1 MKRYSN
7 SPSVRRE
14 DYWSRED
21 YLRAQREAGGPTPM
35 EVDAGDC
42 DPVVWGAGNFDEIVL
57 AETSQQQQLR
67 PHVFTGPYRGGR
79 PRRR

>member
-1 MKRYSN
+1 MKRYS
-7 SPSVRRE
+7 SPTVRRE

-21 YLRAQREAGGPTPM
+21 YLRAQREAGGPTLA

-42 DPVVWGAGNFDEIVL
+42 DPLIWGSGNFGEIVL
-57 AETSQQQQLR
+57 AEACQEQRQR
-67 PHVFTGPYRGGR
+67 PHVFTQPYRGGR